1 MSTSDQVKVDRDTK
15 SQVRE
20 FYDSVGWK
28 KIGDGL
34 YQNVKYEDLR
44 PVSREYIHRCH
55 MRVARHLPESGDLF
69 LDAGSGPIQYPEYLE
84 YSKGYRRRVCLDI
97 SILALKEGRER
108 IGDHGLFVVGDIANL
123 PFVSES
129 FDGVL
134 SMHAIH
140 HLEEKEHQKAFAELN
155 RVSAEKSRMVVVSSW
170 GRRSLFMR
178 VMRFPIRVM
187 TAFIQA
193 YRRLAG
199 VTIDSTAQI
208 ENPNEDAAQ
217 LLESPGTFT
226 QKHDYGWAMT
236 ELRFLPELDV
246 LVWRS
251 VNSSFLRSL
260 IYRRLFGRFILDLL
274 YRLEES
280 APHFFGRVGQY
291 PMILSYK
298 HSSDHDDKGEK

>member
-1 MSTSDQVKVDRDTK
+1 MDADTK

-28 KIGDGL
+28 RVGDGL
-34 YQNVKYEDLR
+34 YQNAKYEDLR

-55 MRVARHLPESGDLF
+55 LRVGRHLQESGDLF

-84 YSKGYRRRVCLDI
+84 YSKGYRKRVCLDI

-123 PFVSES
+123 PFVSGT
-129 FDGVL
+129 FDGVV
-134 SMHAIH
+134 SMHTIH
-140 HLEEKEHQKAFAELN
+140 HLQEHEHRTAFSELN

-170 GRRSLFMR
+170 GHRSIFMR
-178 VMRFPIRVM
+178 IMRFPIRLM
-187 TAFIQA
+187 TALIQA
-193 YRRLAG
+193 YRRLSG

-208 ENPNEDAAQ
+208 ENPNEDATQ
-217 LLESPGTFT
+217 LLKSPGTYT
-226 QKHDYGWAMT
+226 QKHGYEWVMG

-260 IYRRLFGRFILDLL
+260 VHRRLFGKFILDLL
-274 YRLEES
+274 YRLEEL

-291 PMILSYK
+291 PMILSHK
-298 HSSDHDDKGEK
+298 NVSDHDRKGGKL